1 VLQFARLSMR
11 PELRPPEHTALR
23 VHSEM
28 VPVQY
33 SWPVR
38 VLRGAQ
44 FALAR
49 LTSRDGYVEAHA
61 APFDLTFVGPAADCI
76 TRHIYRLG
84 AHEPHITRY
93 LIDHVHLGPDD
104 IALDVGANL
113 GWYSVILHRL
123 SEPGARIFAFE
134 PDPENYRLL
143 TKNLKL
149 NNATRVTPLNI
160 ALGDNPGMAELHRY
174 KAANSG
180 RHSLLTGNTAGSTV
194 RVPVDTLSNFWRC
207 QNLGARRIRFLK
219 MDVEGFEYY
228 ALRGAGDLLG
238 RCDCVQLEY
247 SPDAFVG
254 AGLEPEAVIEL
265 LVAAGLSARVF
276 VNEQLVPV
284 SYLQLARAKR
294 QQDLILTPA
303 NASPEP
309 SGGGAG

>member
-1 VLQFARLSMR
+1 
-11 PELRPPEHTALR
+11 
-23 VHSEM
+23 M
-28 VPVQY
+28 VPVQHP
-33 SWPVR
+33 WPIR

-93 LIDHVHLGPDD
+93 LIDHVHLGPED

-143 TKNLKL
+143 TKNLEL

-160 ALGDNPGMAELHRY
+160 ALGDKPGLAELHRY

-180 RHSLLTGNTAGSTV
+180 RHSLLTGNTAINTV
-194 RVPVDTLSNFWRC
+194 QVAVDTLSNVWNHE
-207 QNLGARRIRFLK
+207 NLGSRRIRFLK
-219 MDVEGFEYY
+219 IDVEGFEYY

-254 AGLEPEAVIEL
+254 AGLKPEAVIEL
-265 LVAAGLSARVF
+265 LVAAGLSASAF

-284 SYLQLARAKR
+284 SYLQLARAER
-294 QQDLILTPA
+294 QQDLILTPVD
-303 NASPEP
+303 
-309 SGGGAG
+309 AGSEL

>member
-1 VLQFARLSMR
+1 MHSCGAHES
-11 PELRPPEHTALR
+11 LREHTALR
-23 VHSEM
+23 IHNER
-28 VPVQY
+28 VPVRH

-38 VLRGAQ
+38 VLRGAR

-49 LTSRDGYVEAHA
+49 LTSRDGYVEARA

-93 LIDHVHLGPDD
+93 LIDHIHLGPED

-113 GWYSVILHRL
+113 GWYSVILNRL

-143 TKNLKL
+143 TKNLEL
-149 NNATRVTPLNI
+149 NHATRVTPLNI
-160 ALGDNPGMAELHRY
+160 ALGDKPGLAQLHRY

-194 RVPVDTLSNFWRC
+194 QVPVDTLRSFWD
-207 QNLGARRIRFLK
+207 QQDLGTRRIRFLK
-219 MDVEGFEYY
+219 IDVEGFEYY
-228 ALRGAGDLLG
+228 ALRGAEDLLG

-247 SPDAFVG
+247 SPDAFAG
-254 AGLEPEAVIEL
+254 AGLKPEAVIDL

-276 VNEQLVPV
+276 VDERLVPV
-284 SYLQLARAKR
+284 SYLQLARAER

-303 NASPEP
+303 NAGSEP
-309 SGGGAG
+309 

>member
-1 VLQFARLSMR
+1 
-11 PELRPPEHTALR
+11 
-23 VHSEM
+23 M

-38 VLRGAQ
+38 VLRGVQ

-49 LTSRDGYVEAHA
+49 LASRDGYVEAHA

-93 LIDHVHLGPDD
+93 LIENVHLGPED

-143 TKNLKL
+143 SQNLKL
-149 NNATRVTPLNI
+149 NDATRVTPLNI
-160 ALGDNPGMAELHRY
+160 ALGHKPGVAELHRY
-174 KAANSG
+174 KPANSG
-180 RHSLLTGNTAGSTV
+180 RHSLLTGNTAGDTV
-194 RVPVDTLSNFWRC
+194 RVPVDTLRNVWDQ
-207 QNLGARRIRFLK
+207 QNLGTGRIRFLK
-219 MDVEGFEYY
+219 IDVEGFEYY
-228 ALRGAGDLLG
+228 VLRGAGDLLG

-254 AGLEPEAVIEL
+254 AGLKPEAVIDL
-265 LVAAGLSARVF
+265 LVAAGLSAREF
-276 VNEQLVPV
+276 VNERLVPV
-284 SYLQLARAKR
+284 SYLQLARAER
-294 QQDLILTPA
+294 QHDLILTPA
-303 NASPEP
+303 NERSEL
-309 SGGGAG
+309 